1 MKFLL
6 GILKFILNTLIT
18 VSVVLTFL
26 STTTLGFVG
35 MDDITVLDV
44 AVGLINNQG
53 NVGLPKYVDEESAP
67 TEESFEHV
75 KEQIAN
81 ESFKYSDLLLGPVYF
96 SEEKVLSFDDSSLAS
111 LLNLAIGKDESQ
123 ILLST
128 QNTNEPVLVP
138 LNSTKNNLEE
148 ESTGEEINF
157 FVNSFTTSNENG
169 NYSIST
175 SVKIVI
181 PEQLLTENLPEGG
194 MGDMISSIAGSDICL
209 KITTGVGI
217 EDKQL
222 YLTSDNVKV
231 DADFV
236 VKALINT
243 ILGDDMSLNDLI
255 NGQAIS
261 IINNLGYVDAATF
274 GTDITKIT
282 VRVR

>member
-35 MDDITVLDV
+35 MDDLTVLDV

-53 NVGLPKYVDEESAP
+53 NAGLPKYVDEESAP
-67 TEESFEHV
+67 TAESFEDV

-128 QNTNEPVLVP
+128 QNANETVLVP
-138 LNSTKNNLEE
+138 LNSTKNNLE
-148 ESTGEEINF
+148 
-157 FVNSFTTSNENG
+157 
-169 NYSIST
+169 
-175 SVKIVI
+175 
-181 PEQLLTENLPEGG
+181 
-194 MGDMISSIAGSDICL
+194 
-209 KITTGVGI
+209 
-217 EDKQL
+217 
-222 YLTSDNVKV
+222 
-231 DADFV
+231 
-236 VKALINT
+236 
-243 ILGDDMSLNDLI
+243 
-255 NGQAIS
+255 
-261 IINNLGYVDAATF
+261 
-274 GTDITKIT
+274 TKIL
-282 VRVR
+282 